1 MKLSFPVKKRSLKT
15 LKELDVN
22 AKVVSVLDYIVLV
35 FRPMADV
42 VQVVNVWI
50 VLTQMNI
57 KRSESL

>member
-1 MKLSFPVKKRSLKT
+1 MKLSFPVKKRSLKI